1 MWRQKVSKTE
11 LENRSSDFR
20 SPKCGGLSVGAEVRG
35 RKCGVG
41 SAGAKSVEDRIGE

>member
-20 SPKCGGLSVGAEVRG
+20 SRKCGGLSVGAEVRG